1 MAKILLFGA
10 GLQVLSV
17 AWSLKDRH
25 QVEACAEDISVIRRC
40 RSLTRCFKVCLET
53 LPLSTFDG
61 YDLIIPVEEVYAEWL
76 SLHRGSLGAKAA
88 VMDWETFSLA
98 SDKTRLMA
106 LCEERGFPHPK
117 TRDLEKYSPAEAA
130 AYVGFPALVKPSHG
144 SGARGIHLV
153 HDLSE
158 LQAILPSIQAEYGSC
173 ALQEFI
179 DGSGEYYN
187 VMLFR
192 CRDGAWGNHAVT
204 RILRYYPV
212 QGGSSSLCITVEEP
226 GLVRMCQEVLEALD
240 WHGFADFDVLEK
252 GSGDFR
258 IIEVNPR
265 IPASIRAAETAGVN
279 FPEMIVSEAIDGTV
293 PTYEYRPGRYLRCLG
308 LDLAW
313 FAHSNR
319 RWKASPSWFR
329 FFRNTVYQD
338 GGWRDFPAMMA
349 SLWVGIRKMTDPAFR
364 RKKAGMN

>member
-130 AYVGFPALVKPSHG
+130 AYQRS
-144 SGARGIHLV
+144 
-153 HDLSE
+153 LSE
-158 LQAILPSIQAEYGSC
+158 VSRKIAGLLAYRTSQFC
-173 ALQEFI
+173 
-179 DGSGEYYN
+179 N
-187 VMLFR
+187 
-192 CRDGAWGNHAVT
+192 C
-204 RILRYYPV
+204 
-212 QGGSSSLCITVEEP
+212 SL
-226 GLVRMCQEVLEALD
+226 A
-240 WHGFADFDVLEK
+240 
-252 GSGDFR
+252 
-258 IIEVNPR
+258 
-265 IPASIRAAETAGVN
+265 ASFSAGV
-279 FPEMIVSEAIDGTV
+279 
-293 PTYEYRPGRYLRCLG
+293 
-308 LDLAW
+308 
-313 FAHSNR
+313 
-319 RWKASPSWFR
+319 
-329 FFRNTVYQD
+329 
-338 GGWRDFPAMMA
+338 
-349 SLWVGIRKMTDPAFR
+349 
-364 RKKAGMN
+364 KKYGVKSALSAA